1 MVGRRSIVLATSAL
15 GAAFATLPM
24 VIDLPVRMV
33 FNPSPSAPRGLY
45 AAVDFER
52 VELGDLLLVE
62 APRTHRNW
70 LIGRG
75 YLGPEVPLIKRVAAL
90 PGDRVCARNRVI
102 LVNQRPLATA
112 LHRDGLGRPLPIWQ
126 GCRALLDGEF
136 FALMT
141 DVPTSLDSRYF
152 GPLRTDT
159 IIAKLRP
166 LWLLD

>member
-90 PGDRVCARNRVI
+90 PSDRVCAQNGVI
-102 LVNQRPLATA
+102 FVNQRLLATA
-112 LHRDGLGRPLPIWQ
+112 LDRDGLGRPLPIWQ
-126 GCRALLDGEF
+126 GCRVLLEGEF
-136 FALMT
+136 FALMI
-141 DVPTSLDSRYF
+141 DVRTSLDSRYF

-159 IIAKLRP
+159 IIAKLQP